1 MPRATRDMGRGGPSW
16 IERWAVASGG
26 VARQGPRAHPW
37 VAESYDR
44 LRSAR

>member
-1 MPRATRDMGRGGPSW
+1 MPRATRTMDRGGPSW

-26 VARQGPRAHPW
+26 EACQGPRAHPW